1 VISGGQVWVTTA
13 REVEASEEEAERR
26 KQSNTGGQPLTV
38 LEEATFYALCI
49 DLSSGELLHEI
60 ELFKVEKPQW
70 VHRFNSYASPSP
82 VIESGRLYCHF
93 GTFGTACVDTKTA
106 KVLWTNQ
113 ELNCM
118 HENGPG
124 GSPVLSGDRLIF
136 HMDGSDV
143 QYIAALDKA
152 TGKLAWKTGRSGEMH
167 ENPQLKK
174 AYGTPL
180 LVGGEVL
187 SPAANWLYAY
197 DPKDGK
203 ENWKLSYET
212 LGFSNVARPVVG
224 DGMIFLSTCFMRP
237 QMLGIRLGKE
247 PEIVWRHEKAVP
259 SSPSPLYVD
268 GLLYFIGD
276 SGGLASCVEAETG
289 DVVWSERISSG
300 KYWAAPLHA
309 GGKIYFHSEEGV
321 TTVID
326 AGPEF
331 KVLAENTLD
340 GKLMASAAV
349 ANDDLI
355 LRTDKALYRIGD
367 GK

>member
-1 VISGGQVWVTTA
+1 
-13 REVEASEEEAERR
+13 
-26 KQSNTGGQPLTV
+26 
-38 LEEATFYALCI
+38 
-49 DLSSGELLHEI
+49 
-60 ELFKVEKPQW
+60 
-70 VHRFNSYASPSP
+70 
-82 VIESGRLYCHF
+82 
-93 GTFGTACVDTKTA
+93 
-106 KVLWTNQ
+106 
-113 ELNCM
+113 
-118 HENGPG
+118 
-124 GSPVLSGDRLIF
+124 
-136 HMDGSDV
+136 
-143 QYIAALDKA
+143 
-152 TGKLAWKTGRSGEMH
+152 MH

-300 KYWAAPLHA
+300 NYWAAPLHA

-331 KVLAENTLD
+331 KILAENTLD